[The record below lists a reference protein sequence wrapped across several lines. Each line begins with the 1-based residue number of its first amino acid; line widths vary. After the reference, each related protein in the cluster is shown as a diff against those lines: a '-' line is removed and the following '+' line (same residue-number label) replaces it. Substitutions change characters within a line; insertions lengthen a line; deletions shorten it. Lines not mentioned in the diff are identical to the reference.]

1 MPTKNK
7 TTKKAPVKEK
17 KATKK
22 TVVKKKTASKA
33 KKNTTKPVQAKK
45 VSAKTA
51 EVKTV
56 AKSAEVTE
64 KAPKAEQK
72 KKTVE
77 ISKFFYGVVIVIII
91 LLYAQIF
98 AGAVLYYKYDIKV
111 RNHGEIVHQL
121 RKRPVASTH
130 KKGVRTIRRRPPKT
144 TKAQQQSTKTEKK
157 AYPALK
163 CPPPVKRDVVFNENE
178 YLPYAKEGNAVIE
191 GDLCLTLKDGSLK
204 CFENAEV
211 FINPVTSYS
220 DEWYKRGWAG
230 RENLEVAHPRAFHY
244 NKKVKTGKDGAFRF
258 EKLPAGS
265 YYVAS
270 AICVPEAKGA
280 TSCQYHRYATKV
292 ETKKYVKPKLKKVYP

>member
-7 TTKKAPVKEK
+7 TTKKEPTK
-17 KATKK
+17 KKTVTKK
-22 TVVKKKTASKA
+22 TAAEKKTTAKVKKSG
-33 KKNTTKPVQAKK
+33 TKPVQAKK

-56 AKSAEVTE
+56 TKSAEITE
-64 KAPKAEQK
+64 KTPKIEQK

-77 ISKFFYGVVIVIII
+77 ISKFFYGVVIFIII

-98 AGAVLYYKYDIKV
+98 AGAVFYYKYDIQVK
-111 RNHGEIVHQL
+111 NHGEIVHQL
-121 RKRPVASTH
+121 RKRPLTRTR
-130 KKGVRTIRRRPPKT
+130 KKGIRTIRRRQPKT
-144 TKAQQQSTKTEKK
+144 TKQQQSTQTEKK

-163 CPPPVKRDVVFNENE
+163 CPPPVKRDVVFDERE

-230 RENLEVAHPRAFHY
+230 RETLEVAHPRAFHY

-292 ETKKYVKPKLKKVYP
+292 EIKKYVKPKLKRVYP